1 MKNLG
6 YLNKYFWKYRGRLFM
21 GFFFI
26 LLANIFN
33 VYAPIIVGEGID
45 FLAECIRVVP
55 SLKDGSQTSASV
67 PSPYSYQVMQSWFGN
82 NDTTIALDSISY
94 TSTII
99 KIAVYLAFA
108 YFVFYII
115 KGIFLFY
122 QRQTIIVMSRYIEYD
137 LKNEIYDH
145 YQKLDMSFYKRNRT
159 GDLMNRISEDVN
171 RVRMYLG
178 PAIMYTIN
186 LVILVIMCVAVMW
199 RIDAELTLYT
209 LSPLPFM
216 MIAIFYVST
225 VINKKTEKVQSQ
237 QSKLSTMVQET
248 MSGIRVLKAFG
259 REKYYTEVFT
269 KESDD
274 YKKKQL
280 DLVKAD
286 SLFMPVIAILVGLS
300 TILTVYIGSNKVI
313 AGGITY
319 GVIIQFVF
327 YVNQLTWP
335 FASVGWVTSL
345 VQKAEASQARVNEFL
360 ATEPEI
366 SPFDRLRDL
375 PFDKIEND
383 AESTNI
389 EGVIEFKNVN
399 FTYPD
404 SGVEALHNVSFTIQ
418 KGERVAIIGK
428 TGSGKS
434 TIAQLMLRM
443 FDPNTG
449 SISIDGLDIK
459 KQNLYSLRKAIGY
472 VPQDVFLFSDTINS
486 NIGFGLENQDEEI
499 IKQAAKDA
507 DVYHNIIDFPKQ
519 FETLLGERG
528 INISGGQKQR
538 ISIARAI
545 AKNPNILLFDD
556 CLSAVDTETEE
567 HILSALDRIMENKT
581 SIIISH
587 RISSLKNATRILVLD
602 KGSIIE
608 QGSHDELMKLDG
620 LYASMYR
627 RQSINEKEL

>member
-55 SLKDGSQTSASV
+55 SLKDGSQTTAAV
-67 PSPYSYQVMQSWFGN
+67 PSPYSYQVMQSWLGN

-94 TSTII
+94 TGTII
-99 KIAVYLAFA
+99 KIAVYLAIA

-186 LVILVIMCVAVMW
+186 LIILVVMCVVVMW

-225 VINKKTEKVQSQ
+225 VINKKTEKVQAQ

-259 REKYYTEVFT
+259 REKYYTDVFS
-269 KESDD
+269 KESDN

-280 DLVKAD
+280 ELVKAD

-300 TILTVYIGSNKVI
+300 TILTVYVGSNKVI
-313 AGGITY
+313 EGGITY
-319 GVIIQFVF
+319 GVIVQFVF

-360 ATEPEI
+360 ATEPSI
-366 SPFDRLRDL
+366 NNTAS
-375 PFDKIEND
+375 DKP
-383 AESTNI
+383 TNI
-389 EGVIEFKNVN
+389 EGIIEFKNVY

-404 SGVEALHNVSFTIQ
+404 SGVEALKNVSFSIQ

-434 TIAQLMLRM
+434 TIAQLILRM
-443 FDPNTG
+443 FDPNNG
-449 SISIDGLDIK
+449 SISIDGINIRE
-459 KQNLYSLRKAIGY
+459 QNLSSLRKAVGY
-472 VPQDVFLFSDTINS
+472 VPQDVFLFSDTINN
-486 NIGFGLENQDEEI
+486 NIGFGIENQDDEI
-499 IKQAAKDA
+499 IKQASKDA
-507 DVYHNIIDFPKQ
+507 DVYENIMGFPKQ

-581 SIIISH
+581 SIVISH
-587 RISSLKNATRILVLD
+587 RVSSLKNATRILVLD
-602 KGSIIE
+602 RGYLVE
-608 QGSHDELMKLDG
+608 QGSHEELMLVGG
-620 LYASMYR
+620 LYAAMYR
-627 RQSINEKEL
+627 KQSNSEENS